1 MQDCQNMTVRAG
13 EQRQGGLAR
22 NQGPK
27 VHLNLKTP
35 PLLRSNST
43 VPYAMGTTVKL
54 LQHLSWVDVVVSATD
69 IMQIFFLPES
79 SFIDSSENIF
89 NFFLGLF

>member
-1 MQDCQNMTVRAG
+1 MQDCQNMTVRTG
-13 EQRQGGLAR
+13 EQRLGGLAR

-27 VHLNLKTP
+27 VLLNLKTP

-69 IMQIFFLPES
+69 IMQ
-79 SFIDSSENIF
+79 
-89 NFFLGLF
+89 NFFFQKAHL